1 MKYSETK
8 KFIEVWAESESVSE
22 VMEKLGIKNR
32 STVYSR
38 AKYLRD
44 KGIILK
50 KFDARSSEISENQ
63 WKELKELSKKL
74 QDTKGLEGPK

>member
-22 VMEKLGIKNR
+22 VMKKLDIKNR
-32 STVYSR
+32 ATVYSR

-44 KGIILK
+44 KGIVLK
-50 KFDARSSEISENQ
+50 KFDSTRGSEISKKQ
-63 WKELKELSKKL
+63 WEELKELSKKL
-74 QDTKGLEGPK
+74 QDKQ